1 MTAAAPAFVSFA
13 PGRVCLFGE
22 HQDYLGLP
30 VIAAAVPLGCRMVVE
45 PRTDGVWTVCT
56 PQLDFTW
63 SCTAGDASRLAPE
76 SQPDASAFLRAGLQ
90 EALEAGWNV
99 EGGGTV
105 MCSVDL
111 PLQAGLSSSSAMVVA
126 WMQALARVADVALTP
141 HELARWAHKV
151 EVAHF
156 GEPGGHMDHVA
167 SALGGIHRIH
177 PDWRAEPL
185 DVPSE
190 GVWIVVDSG
199 EPKDTRG
206 HLHRCKIRRLALLE
220 NRGRSWVDPDVLDG
234 FSDWPAED
242 QTLWQATWRNMQ
254 LEARAAAHWEGADRL
269 ATWMSAHHSAL
280 RDGLGL
286 STPRLE
292 SLGEAAMEAGAWG
305 WKVVGSGGGGCALVW
320 CPEHAAREV
329 HQALRNAGARAS
341 WTLPVAQGAHC
352 MPWKRPKNPAVV
364 LAAGRSSRMKQ
375 AAELMDEHWSE
386 EERAVLTQRPKAMLP
401 VEASGRP
408 FLALLLE
415 RLLREG
421 VDHVCVVRSCEDQG
435 MPNELEPWIPKGLTL
450 DFVHQTLPPGANKPL
465 GTADAVQRG
474 LEAHPE
480 WEGLSV
486 AVFNGDNLPP
496 EGAVALLH
504 QTPQGVV
511 AFARSALGLP
521 EGRERA
527 FAVFEGTPQ
536 TGVVRLIEKPS
547 EEEVHRVADEEGE
560 VWVSMNV
567 FRLRYKAFLEGCR
580 RAPLHPERRE
590 RELPH
595 AAMLAAE
602 REGKPLEWVSFRG
615 AFLDMTHPRDWRH
628 IRQTIYDV
636 KHDVK

>member
-1 MTAAAPAFVSFA
+1 MHPPFCVQDFRKRWRRDGMWRRRYGHVCGGFA
-13 PGRVCLFGE
+13 L
-22 HQDYLGLP
+22 
-30 VIAAAVPLGCRMVVE
+30 
-45 PRTDGVWTVCT
+45 
-56 PQLDFTW
+56 
-63 SCTAGDASRLAPE
+63 ASRGQQFLGHGCGV
-76 SQPDASAFLRAGLQ
+76 DAGVGARGGCGL
-90 EALEAGWNV
+90 
-99 EGGGTV
+99 
-105 MCSVDL
+105 D
-111 PLQAGLSSSSAMVVA
+111 
-126 WMQALARVADVALTP
+126 P

-177 PDWRAEPL
+177 PDWRVEPL

-190 GVWIVVDSG
+190 GAWIVVDSG

-206 HLHRCKIRRLALLE
+206 HLQRCKVKRLALLE
-220 NRGRSWVDPDVLDG
+220 THGGRWADPHAMDG

-242 QTLWQATWRNMQ
+242 QALWQATWRNMQ
-254 LEARAAAHWEGADRL
+254 LEAHAAAHWEGGDQL
-269 ATWMSAHHSAL
+269 ASWMSAHHAAL

-292 SLGEAAMEAGAWG
+292 SLGNAAMEAGAWG

-320 CPEHAAREV
+320 CPEHATQDV

-352 MPWKRPKNPAVV
+352 TPWSRPKHPAVV

-375 AAELMDEHWSE
+375 GAELKEDHWSE
-386 EERAVLTQRPKAMLP
+386 EERAALAQRPKAMLP

-421 VDHVCVVRSCEDQG
+421 VDHVCVVRSCEDQD
-435 MPNELEPWIPKGLTL
+435 MPTELKPWIPQGLTV

-480 WEGLSV
+480 WQGLSV
-486 AVFNGDNLPP
+486 AVFNGDNLRRRGPCRCCIKRHRAWWLLR
-496 EGAVALLH
+496 GARW
-504 QTPQGVV
+504 GC
-511 AFARSALGLP
+511 R
-521 EGRERA
+521 GRERA
-527 FAVFEGTPQ
+527 FAVFEGSPQ

-567 FRLRYKAFLEGCR
+567 FRLRYEAFLEGCR

-602 REGKPLEWVSFRG
+602 REGKPLEWLSFRG

-628 IRQTIYDV
+628 IRQMMLM
-636 KHDVK
+636 